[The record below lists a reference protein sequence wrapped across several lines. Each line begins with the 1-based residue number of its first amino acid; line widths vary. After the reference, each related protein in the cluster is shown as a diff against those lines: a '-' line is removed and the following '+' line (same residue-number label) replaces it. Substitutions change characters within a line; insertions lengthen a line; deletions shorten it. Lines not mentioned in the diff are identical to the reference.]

1 MAKKILYKNHCT
13 PQEQITAG
21 GRYYLDSDCG
31 RKLTGSYLQTL
42 GSGTTTTGTFTGT
55 GTSTTLGAANG
66 FDFISVKL
74 ISGDDVGLSFDS
86 STNAVIKLKEGEC
99 FSTAIIGAAQPR
111 IIITGTSTV
120 DWMTGT

>member
-31 RKLTGSYLQTL
+31 RKLTGSKLLTL
-42 GSGTTTTGTFTGT
+42 DGATTTGTRTDTGT
-55 GTSTTLGAANG
+55 LGGASG
-66 FDFISVKL
+66 FNFISVKVV
-74 ISGDDVGLSFDS
+74 SGDDVGLSLDA
-86 STNAVIKLKEGEC
+86 STNPVIKLKAGEC
-99 FSTAIIGAAQPR
+99 FSSEILHATEPK

>member
-31 RKLTGSYLQTL
+31 RKLTGSKLLTL
-42 GSGTTTTGTFTGT
+42 GTGTTTTGTRTTTG
-55 GTSTTLGAANG
+55 TLGAANG
-66 FDFISVKL
+66 FDFISVKVV
-74 ISGDDVGLSFDS
+74 SGDDVGLSFDA
-86 STNAVIKLKEGEC
+86 STNPVIKLKEGEC
-99 FSTAIIGAAQPR
+99 FSSEISHTAEPN